1 MTSIEPKPN
10 PGTTENSTTLAVPN
24 TNRDS
29 TSELPSRAETLI
41 ERGSEETS
49 ENHGG
54 AAKAQEKSLAATHTK
69 TTEVPTIQDHQ
80 NTINHNDTVQ
90 AVGNKELIKEKG
102 GAEEERTEAVE
113 AKDTDEDRYITGFR
127 LFLVFVGLLLSIF
140 LVALDQTIIAT
151 ALPVIASKF
160 NSLSEL
166 TWVVSVYFFTQTGLV
181 LTFGQLLTIV
191 DSKLLYLFVIA
202 TFEIGSLFCAVA
214 WNMPF
219 LIFGRA
225 IAGVGA
231 AGIFIS
237 ILTIISRVTRLED
250 RPILFGAFGAVFAVS
265 SVAGPLMGGAFTD
278 HLSWRWCFYI
288 NLPFGAVSILAVIV
302 FLKSQP
308 TIEIPGNEGKTKLQK
323 WIGVDWV
330 GTGLCLAMIM
340 PLLLALQWGGNSR
353 PWNDKV
359 VIALFCVFGVVLPA
373 FVYWELRLGSRAIM
387 PMWLYKRKSQIGCS
401 ATSFFVMMNLIVGTY
416 YLPFYYQASRG
427 RTPTQSGIDILPFML
442 TIILSAAISGAIINF
457 TGRYIYFLR
466 YATLISAVGAGL
478 LFTLDIH
485 TSSAKLIGYQII
497 YGLGVGCALQNTVIA
512 IQTEWADRDELI
524 PQATSIVTF
533 FQLMGGILGIAIAGS
548 VFANQLRSSLA
559 IYAPGLDPH
568 IAEAIKNTLSVVSS
582 LRPDQQAQVLMAYVK
597 ALNYVF
603 IVSIPTS
610 VLASLSAFLITDH
623 NVKERGS
630 KSGGMAMACN
640 VLLLTLFVPHL
651 EPDYTFQAKF
661 MGVRGIARWSNAPP
675 DGVKQIEESV
685 SWQQRARKFGVWLAE
700 LRTLRR
706 SVILPDGTSI
716 GSERLLW
723 EYISGPENI
732 LVIIEDPTAPKRAEY
747 LVARAEIHAANAGK
761 KEAGVPDSELQP
773 EPMVPRHYRHTLISF
788 RMPMFSSL
796 LDQLAGPWNS
806 QAPKPNPAAPSH
818 KGTSGGMIHRLSIR
832 GNMWNVGSD
841 WIVRV
846 GGVYAAGDIFR
857 GVIMEIEY
865 LPVDILPYV
874 EGSSAFL
881 DAFTLSL
888 LPSLPTEANFNSV
901 IIDDQE
907 WAHVCGVD
915 WMAPAT
921 ATDDIYVYGEEES
934 VENAQKDDWRRSA
947 YMIVQA
953 FHGEGLL

>member
-442 TIILSAAISGAIINF
+442 TIKSLPSRG
-457 TGRYIYFLR
+457 
-466 YATLISAVGAGL
+466 
-478 LFTLDIH
+478 TLD
-485 TSSAKLIGYQII
+485 
-497 YGLGVGCALQNTVIA
+497 N
-512 IQTEWADRDELI
+512 
-524 PQATSIVTF
+524 
-533 FQLMGGILGIAIAGS
+533 
-548 VFANQLRSSLA
+548 
-559 IYAPGLDPH
+559 
-568 IAEAIKNTLSVVSS
+568 
-582 LRPDQQAQVLMAYVK
+582 
-597 ALNYVF
+597 
-603 IVSIPTS
+603 
-610 VLASLSAFLITDH
+610 
-623 NVKERGS
+623 
-630 KSGGMAMACN
+630 
-640 VLLLTLFVPHL
+640 
-651 EPDYTFQAKF
+651 
-661 MGVRGIARWSNAPP
+661 
-675 DGVKQIEESV
+675 
-685 SWQQRARKFGVWLAE
+685 
-700 LRTLRR
+700 
-706 SVILPDGTSI
+706 
-716 GSERLLW
+716 
-723 EYISGPENI
+723 
-732 LVIIEDPTAPKRAEY
+732 
-747 LVARAEIHAANAGK
+747 
-761 KEAGVPDSELQP
+761 
-773 EPMVPRHYRHTLISF
+773 
-788 RMPMFSSL
+788 
-796 LDQLAGPWNS
+796 
-806 QAPKPNPAAPSH
+806 
-818 KGTSGGMIHRLSIR
+818 
-832 GNMWNVGSD
+832 
-841 WIVRV
+841 
-846 GGVYAAGDIFR
+846 
-857 GVIMEIEY
+857 
-865 LPVDILPYV
+865 
-874 EGSSAFL
+874 
-881 DAFTLSL
+881 
-888 LPSLPTEANFNSV
+888 
-901 IIDDQE
+901 
-907 WAHVCGVD
+907 
-915 WMAPAT
+915 
-921 ATDDIYVYGEEES
+921 
-934 VENAQKDDWRRSA
+934 
-947 YMIVQA
+947 
-953 FHGEGLL
+953 

>member
-1 MTSIEPKPN
+1 MSF
-10 PGTTENSTTLAVPN
+10 S
-24 TNRDS
+24 S
-29 TSELPSRAETLI
+29 
-41 ERGSEETS
+41 
-49 ENHGG
+49 H
-54 AAKAQEKSLAATHTK
+54 
-69 TTEVPTIQDHQ
+69 
-80 NTINHNDTVQ
+80 
-90 AVGNKELIKEKG
+90 
-102 GAEEERTEAVE
+102 
-113 AKDTDEDRYITGFR
+113 Y
-127 LFLVFVGLLLSIF
+127 LFLTLNPTTHFR
-140 LVALDQTIIAT
+140 
-151 ALPVIASKF
+151 P
-160 NSLSEL
+160 NSWVSE
-166 TWVVSVYFFTQTGLV
+166 
-181 LTFGQLLTIV
+181 
-191 DSKLLYLFVIA
+191 DS
-202 TFEIGSLFCAVA
+202 
-214 WNMPF
+214 
-219 LIFGRA
+219 
-225 IAGVGA
+225 
-231 AGIFIS
+231 
-237 ILTIISRVTRLED
+237 
-250 RPILFGAFGAVFAVS
+250 
-265 SVAGPLMGGAFTD
+265 
-278 HLSWRWCFYI
+278 
-288 NLPFGAVSILAVIV
+288 
-302 FLKSQP
+302 
-308 TIEIPGNEGKTKLQK
+308 
-323 WIGVDWV
+323 
-330 GTGLCLAMIM
+330 
-340 PLLLALQWGGNSR
+340 
-353 PWNDKV
+353 
-359 VIALFCVFGVVLPA
+359 
-373 FVYWELRLGSRAIM
+373 
-387 PMWLYKRKSQIGCS
+387 
-401 ATSFFVMMNLIVGTY
+401 
-416 YLPFYYQASRG
+416 
-427 RTPTQSGIDILPFML
+427 
-442 TIILSAAISGAIINF
+442 
-457 TGRYIYFLR
+457 
-466 YATLISAVGAGL
+466 
-478 LFTLDIH
+478 
-485 TSSAKLIGYQII
+485 
-497 YGLGVGCALQNTVIA
+497 
-512 IQTEWADRDELI
+512 
-524 PQATSIVTF
+524 
-533 FQLMGGILGIAIAGS
+533 
-548 VFANQLRSSLA
+548 
-559 IYAPGLDPH
+559 
-568 IAEAIKNTLSVVSS
+568 
-582 LRPDQQAQVLMAYVK
+582 
-597 ALNYVF
+597 
-603 IVSIPTS
+603 
-610 VLASLSAFLITDH
+610 
-623 NVKERGS
+623 
-630 KSGGMAMACN
+630 
-640 VLLLTLFVPHL
+640 
-651 EPDYTFQAKF
+651 
-661 MGVRGIARWSNAPP
+661 IARWSNAPP